1 MKRRT
6 DDGMEGPGADG
17 PDDAG
22 DVRVHEDITY
32 AERDVG
38 DLQLDLFVPERNDP
52 PLVVYFHG
60 GAWVM
65 ETRDNVP
72 DPERYAAELGY
83 AVASVDYRLSEVP
96 EGTDP
101 PFPVDPDNPVPRG
114 VFPDHFVDA
123 KASIRW
129 LRARADEYGYDASR
143 IAAWGASAGGHLAAL
158 AGVVDDVTDLAGEA
172 YPESELTRDV
182 APDQSGAVQAVVDWY
197 GVNDLA
203 QTPGDPGTP
212 EALLIGGPKSG
223 NEAEYAAASPV
234 THVTPDD
241 PPFLLMHGR
250 ADEVVSVD
258 HSRVLADALADAG
271 VDSVLYE
278 LHGLNHVFA
287 HGGAE
292 SIESERTA
300 MELLTDEPTPAQSVS
315 QNVHAAEGEAPRS
328 LIPGTPRA
336 GPEAIRHFLE
346 ATIGSSNS

>member
-1 MKRRT
+1 MERQT
-6 DDGMEGPGADG
+6 DDGVDG
-17 PDDAG
+17 SGTDDSG
-22 DVRVHEDITY
+22 TVRVHEGITY

-38 DLQLDLFVPERNDP
+38 DLQLDLFVPERGDP
-52 PLVVYFHG
+52 PLVAYFHG

-83 AVASVDYRLSEVP
+83 AVASVDYRLSDVP

-129 LRARADEYGYDASR
+129 LRAHADEYGYDAER
-143 IAAWGASAGGHLAAL
+143 VAAWGASAGGHLAAL

-172 YPESELTRDV
+172 YAASELAKEV
-182 APDQSGAVQAVVDWY
+182 APDTSGAVQAVVDWY

-203 QTPGDPGTP
+203 RTPGEPGTP
-212 EALLIGGPKSG
+212 EALLIGAPKSE
-223 NEAEYAAASPV
+223 NEAKYAAASPV

-250 ADEVVSVD
+250 ADEVVSVE
-258 HSRVLADALADAG
+258 HSRSLADALDEAG
-271 VDSVLYE
+271 VDAALYE
-278 LHGLNHVFA
+278 LHDLNHVFA

-300 MELLTDEPTPAQSVS
+300 MELLTAAPTPAQSVY
-315 QNVHAAEGEAPRS
+315 QNVHAREGEAPRS
-328 LIPGTPRA
+328 IVPDAPRA
-336 GPEAIRHFLE
+336 GPEAIRHFLD
-346 ATIGSSNS
+346 ATIGS

>member
-1 MKRRT
+1 MDRSS
-6 DDGMEGPGADG
+6 DDGLDGFESDDGRPADS
-17 PDDAG
+17 G
-22 DVRVHEDITY
+22 DVRVHEGITY

-38 DLQLDLFVPERNDP
+38 DLQLDLFVPEREDP

-72 DPERYAAELGY
+72 HPARYAAELGY
-83 AVASVDYRLSEVP
+83 AIASVDYRLSAVP
-96 EGTDP
+96 DGVELEFP
-101 PFPVDPDNPVPRG
+101 PDPDNTVPRG

-129 LRARADEYGYDASR
+129 LRANADEFGYDAER
-143 IAAWGASAGGHLAAL
+143 VAAWGASAGGHLAAL

-172 YPESELTRDV
+172 YAESELAKDV
-182 APDQSGAVQAVVDWY
+182 APEASGAVQAVIDWY
-197 GVNDLA
+197 GVNDLSL
-203 QTPGDPGTP
+203 TVGEPGTP
-212 EALLIGGPKSG
+212 EALLIGGSKAE
-223 NEAEYAAASPV
+223 NEAKYEAASPV

-271 VDSVLYE
+271 VDAALYE

-287 HGGAE
+287 HGDAE
-292 SIESERTA
+292 SIESERVA

-315 QNVHAAEGEAPRS
+315 ETVHVDEGEAPRS
-328 LIPGTPRA
+328 LIEGTPRA
-336 GPEAIRHFLE
+336 GPVAIKRFLD
-346 ATIGSSNS
+346 ATIGV